1 MRTKAKSHF
10 LLVFI
15 VATFYSIIAQARPS
29 ELHVRTGGF
38 WGKYTGPI
46 ENEVTVPGVL
56 DIDYSIFTSNTTAVN
71 FRSLVVIEFPKV
83 KNYYNFAGV
92 GLRFF
97 TRGPAYEI
105 NTEEDGFNYQAMPK
119 WRTYFGGELGLA
131 QATVISYGNVLQ
143 TSSSLV
149 MLHLNAGAIYRI
161 NSEIG
166 ISAQLNLGVGSGY
179 SSVAVLTHNLMGL
192 VGLCLFF

>member
-1 MRTKAKSHF
+1 
-10 LLVFI
+10 
-15 VATFYSIIAQARPS
+15 
-29 ELHVRTGGF
+29 
-38 WGKYTGPI
+38 
-46 ENEVTVPGVL
+46 
-56 DIDYSIFTSNTTAVN
+56 
-71 FRSLVVIEFPKV
+71 VIEFPKV

-166 ISAQLNLGVGSGY
+166 ISAQLNLGFGSGY

>member
-1 MRTKAKSHF
+1 MKVNLFFNLAF
-10 LLVFI
+10 L
-15 VATFYSIIAQARPS
+15 SIIFCSTFAKARPS

-46 ENEVTVPGVL
+46 QNEVTVPGVL
-56 DIDYSIFTSNTTAVN
+56 DIDYSLFTSNTTAVN

-119 WRTYFGGELGLA
+119 WRTYFGAELGLA

-143 TSSSLV
+143 TSSSLLMV
-149 MLHLNAGAIYRI
+149 HLNAGAIYTI
-161 NSEIG
+161 NSKVG
-166 ISAQLNLGVGSGY
+166 ISTQLNFGIGSGY
-179 SSVAVLTHNLMGL
+179 SSVAVMTYNLMGL
-192 VGLCLFF
+192 AGLCFFF